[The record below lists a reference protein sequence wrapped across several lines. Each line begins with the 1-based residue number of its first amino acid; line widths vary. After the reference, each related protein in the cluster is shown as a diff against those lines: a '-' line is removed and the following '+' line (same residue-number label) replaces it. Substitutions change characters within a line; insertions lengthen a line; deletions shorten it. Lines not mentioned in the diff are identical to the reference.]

1 MSIFAVT
8 FMNLVKVAVAALVA
22 GIGVTAIFSLCLLG
36 ATRATERRRAGEAA
50 AGWTLLAIVAGVG
63 VLGASVLGIYAV
75 AAA

>member
-8 FMNLVKVAVAALVA
+8 FMNLVTVAIAALTA
-22 GIGVTAIFSLCLLG
+22 GIGVTAIYSLCLLG
-36 ATRATERRRAGEAA
+36 ATRASERRRAGEGAL
-50 AGWTLLAIVAGVG
+50 GWTVLAIVAGIG